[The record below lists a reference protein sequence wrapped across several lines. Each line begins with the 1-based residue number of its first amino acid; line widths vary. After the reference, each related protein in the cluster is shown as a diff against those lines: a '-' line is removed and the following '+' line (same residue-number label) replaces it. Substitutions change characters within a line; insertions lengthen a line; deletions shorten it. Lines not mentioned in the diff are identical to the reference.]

1 MWTEVI
7 RWWQSLWTNPTI
19 LGAAIAG
26 LISAFVMFLLGDV
39 IWKSR
44 MERVKTQEEF
54 RQKQLDCF
62 YAPLYRFYREAYARF
77 DAWHKAN
84 ADTQLV
90 RQPFFHNGKDET
102 FVEDILAE
110 HPGYASQLML
120 RQWADY
126 IAASDKMERHN
137 RRQVFITT
145 LIKEYHTLRR
155 KLNLDYDKDE
165 LKMGV
170 FNKTT

>member
-1 MWTEVI
+1 
-7 RWWQSLWTNPTI
+7 
-19 LGAAIAG
+19 
-26 LISAFVMFLLGDV
+26 
-39 IWKSR
+39 
-44 MERVKTQEEF
+44 
-54 RQKQLDCF
+54 
-62 YAPLYRFYREAYARF
+62 
-77 DAWHKAN
+77 
-84 ADTQLV
+84 
-90 RQPFFHNGKDET
+90 
-102 FVEDILAE
+102 
-110 HPGYASQLML
+110 ML